1 MQPGISTF
9 LFVEDPLDLDR
20 QAALRRQGFQRVEI
34 LALRPHFDYRNR
46 QLSRELAAWLRDQE
60 SFLHSL
66 HLPHCLEYR
75 ADRILTPLSI
85 AATEPHRRTQAV
97 DEARRALEFA
107 ESVPFPLA
115 VIHTGALEDGYRPR
129 HLDAIYQSLEILV
142 PFAGDRG
149 VRLTLENIPNRLS
162 LERMGR
168 FLREAGLADV
178 GICFDAGHAHLE
190 TSPSSQIAAVGEW
203 ILTTHLHDNH
213 GHRDEHLPPFAGTA
227 SLAGNPAGL
236 GKHPAMTAVSCWSFA
251 WGRKLISKPQL
262 KSAREACGR
271 LEACWD
277 ANQGKA
283 VAKEE

>member
-1 MQPGISTF
+1 MQPGISTY
-9 LFVEDPLDLDR
+9 LFIEDRLDLDR
-20 QAALRRQGFQRVEI
+20 LAALRRQGFQRVEI
-34 LALRPHFDYRNR
+34 LALRPHFDYRDS
-46 QLSRELAAWLRDQE
+46 QLARELAAWLRDQE
-60 SFLHSL
+60 SFLHSV
-66 HLPHCLEYR
+66 HLPHCLEFR
-75 ADRILTPLSI
+75 PDRILTPLSI

-107 ESVPFPLA
+107 ERVPFPLA
-115 VIHTGALEDGYRPR
+115 VIHAGALEDGYRPR

-162 LERMGR
+162 LGRLGR

-190 TSPSSQIAAVGEW
+190 DDPSDQLTAVGKRV
-203 ILTTHLHDNH
+203 LTTHLHDNR

-227 SLAGNPAGL
+227 PWREFLQGLANSGYDGCL
-236 GKHPAMTAVSCWSFA
+236 LLESRGQETDFQTA
-251 WGRKLISKPQL
+251 L

-271 LEACWD
+271 LEDCWE
-277 ANQGKA
+277 AVKHP

>member
-1 MQPGISTF
+1 M
-9 LFVEDPLDLDR
+9 DLDR
-20 QAALRRQGFQRVEI
+20 LAALRRQGFQRVEI
-34 LALRPHFDYRNR
+34 LALKPHFDYRDR
-46 QLSRELAAWLRDQE
+46 QLAGELAAWLQDQE

-66 HLPHCLEYR
+66 HLPHCLEFR
-75 ADRILTPLSI
+75 PDRILTPLSI

-107 ESVPFPLA
+107 EKVAFPLA
-115 VIHTGALEDGYRPR
+115 VIHAGALEDEYRPR

-149 VRLTLENIPNRLS
+149 VRLTLENIPNKLS

-190 TSPSSQIAAVGEW
+190 DNPSSQIAAVGER

-213 GHRDEHLPPFAGTA
+213 GHRDEHLPPFSGTA
-227 SLAGNPAGL
+227 PWREILQGLANSGYDGCL
-236 GKHPAMTAVSCWSFA
+236 LLESRGQGTDFQF
-251 WGRKLISKPQL
+251 GL

-271 LEACWD
+271 LEDCWE
-277 ANQGKA
+277 A
-283 VAKEE
+283 VRDTMAKEE

>member
-1 MQPGISTF
+1 MQPGISTY
-9 LFVEDPLDLDR
+9 LFIEDRLDLDR
-20 QAALRRQGFQRVEI
+20 LAVLRRQGFQRVEI
-34 LALRPHFDYRNR
+34 LAVRPHFDYRDS
-46 QLSRELAAWLRDQE
+46 QLGREVAGWLLDQE

-75 ADRILTPLSI
+75 PGRIQTPLSI

-107 ESVPFPLA
+107 ERVPCPLA
-115 VIHTGALEDGYRPR
+115 VIHPGALEDGYRPR

-142 PFAGDRG
+142 PFAGDLG

-168 FLREAGLADV
+168 FLREADLTEV

-190 TSPSSQIAAVGEW
+190 STPASQITAVGQR

-213 GHRDEHLPPFAGTA
+213 GHRDEHLPPFAGTVPWPEILQG
-227 SLAGNPAGL
+227 LAGAGYDGCFL
-236 GKHPAMTAVSCWSFA
+236 LELRGGDRDLRTA
-251 WGRKLISKPQL
+251 L
-262 KSAREACGR
+262 KSAREACNR
-271 LEACWD
+271 LEAAWEAARRRSD
-277 ANQGKA
+277 G
-283 VAKEE
+283 

>member
-1 MQPGISTF
+1 M
-9 LFVEDPLDLDR
+9 DLDR
-20 QAALRRQGFQRVEI
+20 LAALRRQGFQRVEI
-34 LALRPHFDYRNR
+34 LALRPHFDYRDS
-46 QLSRELAAWLRDQE
+46 QLGREVAGWLLDQE

-75 ADRILTPLSI
+75 PGRIQTPLSI

-107 ESVPFPLA
+107 ERVPCPLA
-115 VIHTGALEDGYRPR
+115 VIHAGALEDGYRPR

-162 LERMGR
+162 LERLGR
-168 FLREAGLADV
+168 FLREADLTGV

-190 TSPSSQIAAVGEW
+190 STPASRITAAGQW

-213 GHRDEHLPPFAGTA
+213 GHRDEHLPPFAGTVPWPEILQ
-227 SLAGNPAGL
+227 SLAGAGYDGCFL
-236 GKHPAMTAVSCWSFA
+236 LELRGGERDLRTV
-251 WGRKLISKPQL
+251 LKP
-262 KSAREACGR
+262 AREACNR
-271 LEACWD
+271 LESAWE
-277 ANQGKA
+277 AARKT
-283 VAKEE
+283 VEKEE

>member
-1 MQPGISTF
+1 MQPGISTY
-9 LFVEDPLDLDR
+9 LFIEERLDLDR
-20 QAALRRQGFQRVEI
+20 LATLRREGFQRLEI
-34 LALRPHFDYRNR
+34 LALKPHFDYRDR
-46 QLSRELAAWLRDQE
+46 QFASEMAAWLRDQE

-107 ESVPFPLA
+107 ERVPFPLA

-190 TSPSSQIAAVGEW
+190 ANPSSQIAAVGEW

-227 SLAGNPAGL
+227 SWQEILQGLANSGYDGCLLLEFRGEGTNFQ
-236 GKHPAMTAVSCWSFA
+236 TA
-251 WGRKLISKPQL
+251 L

-277 ANQGKA
+277 AAREA
-283 VAKEE
+283 VVKEE

>member
-1 MQPGISTF
+1 MER
-9 LFVEDPLDLDR
+9 L
-20 QAALRRQGFQRVEI
+20 AALRRQGFQRVEI
-34 LALRPHFDYRNR
+34 LALRPHFDYRDR
-46 QLSRELAAWLRDQE
+46 QVARELAAWLLDRE

-75 ADRILTPLSI
+75 AGGIQTALSI

-107 ESVPFPLA
+107 ERVPCPLA
-115 VIHTGALEDGYRPR
+115 VIHTGSLEDEYRPR
-129 HLDAIYQSLEILV
+129 HLDALYQSLEILV

-162 LERMGR
+162 LEKMGR
-168 FLREAGLADV
+168 FLREADLAGV

-190 TSPSSQIAAVGEW
+190 SAPVSQIAAVGEW

-227 SLAGNPAGL
+227 PWQEILQGLANIGYDGCL
-236 GKHPAMTAVSCWSFA
+236 LLECREEGRDFRTA
-251 WGRKLISKPQL
+251 L
-262 KSAREACGR
+262 KSAREACDR
-271 LEACWD
+271 LEAGWE
-277 ANQGKA
+277 ALRKP
-283 VAKEE
+283 VVKEE

>member
-1 MQPGISTF
+1 MQPGISTY
-9 LFVEDPLDLDR
+9 LFIEDRLDLDR
-20 QAALRRQGFQRVEI
+20 LRALRRQGFQRLEI
-34 LALRPHFDYRNR
+34 LAIRPHFDYRDS
-46 QLSRELAAWLRDQE
+46 QLGREVAGWLQDQE

-75 ADRILTPLSI
+75 PGRIQTPLSI

-107 ESVPFPLA
+107 ERVPCPLA
-115 VIHTGALEDGYRPR
+115 VIHPGTLEDRYRPR

-168 FLREAGLADV
+168 FLQEADLTGV

-190 TSPSSQIAAVGEW
+190 STPASQITAAGKW

-227 SLAGNPAGL
+227 PWPEILRGLADSRYDGCLLLEFRG
-236 GKHPAMTAVSCWSFA
+236 GERDFRTAL
-251 WGRKLISKPQL
+251 R
-262 KSAREACGR
+262 SAREARQR
-271 LEACWD
+271 LEACWE
-277 ANQGKA
+277 AARKT
-283 VAKEE
+283 VEKEE

>member
-1 MQPGISTF
+1 MQPGISTY
-9 LFVEDPLDLDR
+9 LFIEDRLDLDR
-20 QAALRRQGFQRVEI
+20 LAALRRQGFQRLEI
-34 LALRPHFDYRNR
+34 LALRPHFDYRDR
-46 QLSRELAAWLRDQE
+46 RFTGEVAGWLLDQE

-75 ADRILTPLSI
+75 PGRIQRPLSI

-107 ESVPFPLA
+107 ERSPCPLA
-115 VIHTGALEDGYRPR
+115 VIHAGAVEDRYRPR

-168 FLREAGLADV
+168 FLREANLGDV

-190 TSPSSQIAAVGEW
+190 STPASRIRAAGER

-213 GHRDEHLPPFAGTA
+213 GHRDEHLPPFAGTVPWKEILQG
-227 SLAGNPAGL
+227 LADSGYDGCL
-236 GKHPAMTAVSCWSFA
+236 LLESRSQGTDFQTA
-251 WGRKLISKPQL
+251 L
-262 KSAREACGR
+262 KAAREACGR
-271 LEACWD
+271 LEDCWE
-277 ANQGKA
+277 A
-283 VAKEE
+283 VRDSMAKEE

>member
-9 LFVEDPLDLDR
+9 LFIEDRLDLDR
-20 QAALRRQGFQRVEI
+20 LAALRRQGFQRVEI
-34 LALRPHFDYRNR
+34 LALRPHFDYRDS
-46 QLSRELAAWLRDQE
+46 QLGREVASWLLDQE

-75 ADRILTPLSI
+75 PGRIQTPLSI
-85 AATEPHRRTQAV
+85 AAVEPHRRTQAV

-107 ESVPFPLA
+107 ERVPCPLA
-115 VIHTGALEDGYRPR
+115 VIHAGALEDGYRPR
-129 HLDAIYQSLEILV
+129 HLDALYQSLDILV

-168 FLREAGLADV
+168 FLREADQTGV

-190 TSPSSQIAAVGEW
+190 STPASQITAAGQW

-227 SLAGNPAGL
+227 PWPDILQGLAGSGYDGCLLLESRGGERDFRAALN
-236 GKHPAMTAVSCWSFA
+236 
-251 WGRKLISKPQL
+251 
-262 KSAREACGR
+262 SAREACDR
-271 LEACWD
+271 LEACWETVK
-277 ANQGKA
+277 KA
-283 VAKEE
+283 IEKEE

>member
-1 MQPGISTF
+1 MQPGISTY
-9 LFVEDPLDLDR
+9 LFIEDRLDLDR
-20 QAALRRQGFQRVEI
+20 LAALRRQGFQRLEI
-34 LALRPHFDYRNR
+34 LALRPHFDYRDGH
-46 QLSRELAAWLRDQE
+46 LGREVADWLLDQE

-75 ADRILTPLSI
+75 PGRIQTPLSI

-107 ESVPFPLA
+107 ERVPCPLA
-115 VIHTGALEDGYRPR
+115 VIHAGALEDRYRPR

-168 FLREAGLADV
+168 FLREAGLAGV

-190 TSPSSQIAAVGEW
+190 STPVSQIAAAGQW

-227 SLAGNPAGL
+227 PWPEILQGLAGSDYDGCLVLEFRGGAGDFR
-236 GKHPAMTAVSCWSFA
+236 TA
-251 WGRKLISKPQL
+251 L
-262 KSAREACGR
+262 KSAGEAWNR
-271 LEACWD
+271 LEDCWE
-277 ANQGKA
+277 AARKTI
-283 VAKEE
+283 EEE

>member
-1 MQPGISTF
+1 MQRGISTY
-9 LFVEDPLDLDR
+9 LFIEERLDLDR
-20 QAALRRQGFQRVEI
+20 LAALRREGFQRVEI

-107 ESVPFPLA
+107 ERVPFPLA

-190 TSPSSQIAAVGEW
+190 ASPSSQIAAVGEW

-213 GHRDEHLPPFAGTA
+213 GLRDEHLPPFAGTIPWQA
-227 SLAGNPAGL
+227 ILQDLANIAYDGCLLLEFHGEGNDFP
-236 GKHPAMTAVSCWSFA
+236 TAV
-251 WGRKLISKPQL
+251 GL
-262 KSAREACGR
+262 AREACDR
-271 LEACWD
+271 LEACWEESRER
-277 ANQGKA
+277 

>member
-9 LFVEDPLDLDR
+9 LFVEDPLNLDR
-20 QAALRRQGFQRVEI
+20 LAALRRQGFQRVEI

-107 ESVPFPLA
+107 ERVPFPLA

-190 TSPSSQIAAVGEW
+190 ASPSSQIAAVGEW

-227 SLAGNPAGL
+227 PWQEILNGLANAGYDGCL
-236 GKHPAMTAVSCWSFA
+236 LLEFRREGKDFRTA
-251 WGRKLISKPQL
+251 L
-262 KSAREACGR
+262 KSAREAWDR
-271 LEACWD
+271 LEACWEV
-277 ANQGKA
+277 ARKT

>member
-1 MQPGISTF
+1 MQPGISTY
-9 LFVEDPLDLDR
+9 LFIEDRLDLDR
-20 QAALRRQGFQRVEI
+20 LAALRRQGFQRVEI
-34 LALRPHFDYRNR
+34 LAVRPHFDYRDS
-46 QLSRELAAWLRDQE
+46 QLGREVAGWLLDQE

-75 ADRILTPLSI
+75 PGRIQTPLSI
-85 AATEPHRRTQAV
+85 AATEPHRRTQAL

-107 ESVPFPLA
+107 ERVPCPLA
-115 VIHTGALEDGYRPR
+115 VIHAGALEDGYRPR

-168 FLREAGLADV
+168 FLREADLTGV

-190 TSPSSQIAAVGEW
+190 STPASQITAAGKW

-227 SLAGNPAGL
+227 PWPEILQGLADSGYDGCL
-236 GKHPAMTAVSCWSFA
+236 LMEFRGGERDLRTA
-251 WGRKLISKPQL
+251 L
-262 KSAREACGR
+262 KSAREARDR
-271 LEACWD
+271 LEACWE
-277 ANQGKA
+277 AARKT
-283 VAKEE
+283 VEKEE